1 MLPERATAEEN
12 EAHVAAPFAVHPRF
26 ALAQVS
32 LLEPTMNTA
41 VDQGPA
47 ERPPDAKAREAKR
60 PDKPRLEQLL
70 SEMRAG
76 SSAAAQEL
84 IRKYG
89 PHIRA
94 AIQRKLDDSLRPMF
108 DSEDFVQSAWKSLIG
123 MPHEKV
129 GEIHNPDQLIKLMTT
144 IAARKVIDQFRKR
157 TNPGHNVKRRRSLE
171 HPDVVAALAK
181 IAGINTPSQIC
192 IARERYDHYRRRWEN
207 MVNQQTERDRRII
220 HLRLGGVEF
229 PEIAEVEEISE
240 RHARRIVNGLMARL
254 YEAERAA

>member
-1 MLPERATAEEN
+1 M
-12 EAHVAAPFAVHPRF
+12 H
-26 ALAQVS
+26 
-32 LLEPTMNTA
+32 TA
-41 VDQGPA
+41 VDQAPA
-47 ERPPDAKAREAKR
+47 ERPPEANAQEAKE
-60 PDKPRLEQLL
+60 PEPGLEQLL

-76 SSAAAQEL
+76 SSAAAQKL
-84 IRKYG
+84 IKEYG

-108 DSEDFVQSAWKSLIG
+108 DSDDFMQSAWKSLIG
-123 MPHEKV
+123 MAHERV
-129 GEIHNPDQLIKLMTT
+129 GEIQHRDQLIKLMTT

-157 TNPGHNVKRRRSLE
+157 TNPGHNVRRRRSLE

-181 IAGINTPSQIC
+181 LAGINTPSQIC

-254 YEAERAA
+254 YESERAA